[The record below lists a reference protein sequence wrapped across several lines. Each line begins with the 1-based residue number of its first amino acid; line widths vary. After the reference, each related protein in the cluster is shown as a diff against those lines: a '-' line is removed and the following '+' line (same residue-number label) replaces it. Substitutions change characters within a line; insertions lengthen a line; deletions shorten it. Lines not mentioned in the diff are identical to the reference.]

1 MGNNLYPPVEP
12 QEVAELVERYVETE
26 LSNAAKFDN
35 CTPLDESGIYSL
47 HRLGAELYALGH
59 ESGERVADARN
70 RGRDN
75 RKRDEAD
82 HG

>member
-12 QEVAELVERYVETE
+12 EEVAELVEQYVATE
-26 LSNAAKFDN
+26 LGNAAKFDN

-47 HRLGAELYALGH
+47 HRLAAELYAIGH
-59 ESGERVADARN
+59 EAGERVSDARN
-70 RGRDN
+70 RCRDN

-82 HG
+82 RA